1 MKHIFALDGKL
12 FQFLNRLA
20 DLILLNALW
29 LITSIPVLTIGA
41 ATTALFYVTLKG
53 VRNEDNYIARS
64 FFRAFRQNF
73 RQATIIW
80 IGLFLSG
87 SILAYD
93 YYICRQISTPI
104 SLLLQNLL
112 AILGLFFIILGC
124 YVFPVLSYFENTL
137 QKTLKNAALMS
148 AAHLLY
154 TVLILIVLF
163 LPWILMQRFPAVMI
177 AGIFIYLFI
186 GIALTGWCNS
196 LIFRKIFEYYQGKF

>member
-1 MKHIFALDGKL
+1 MKHIFAPDGKL

-20 DLILLNALW
+20 DLILLNVLW
-29 LITSIPVLTIGA
+29 LFTSIPVFTIGA
-41 ATTALFYVTLKG
+41 STTALYYVTLKG

-64 FFRAFRQNF
+64 FFRSFRQNF

-80 IGLFLSG
+80 SGLFLSG

-93 YYICRQISTPI
+93 YYISRQISAPI
-104 SLLLQNLL
+104 GLLLRNLL
-112 AILGLFFIILGC
+112 AILGLFLIMFGC
-124 YVFPVLSYFENTL
+124 YVFPILGYFENTL
-137 QKTLKNAALMS
+137 QRTLKNAALMS
-148 AAHLLY
+148 MAHLFH

-163 LPWILMQRFPAVMI
+163 LPGILMQRFPAVMI

-196 LIFRKIFEYYQGKF
+196 LIFRKIFEHYQG